1 MNDSQTA
8 RLAALEA
15 QGWKLIAAPS
25 TDEGHAHSRITAEYT
40 LERIWN
46 GRPIREPGRD
56 LDHVLEVGEWQQQR
70 LDQLSDTPTSVTTG
84 IGSTDD

>member
-1 MNDSQTA
+1 MNDEQTA

-25 TDEGHAHSRITAEYT
+25 TDERHAHSRITAEYT

-56 LDHVLEVGEWQQQR
+56 LDHVLEVGEWQQRR
-70 LDQLSDTPTSVTTG
+70 LDQLDNRPTPIHTG
-84 IGSTDD
+84 LSGIND